1 MGCEIC
7 DMGHY
12 KTYKDLEVYQIA
24 HTLGVKI
31 HRLSLDLPKVEQY
44 EIGSQLRRSSKS
56 ISANIVEGFGR
67 RRYKAEFVRFLVFAH
82 SSCNETIEWMEYIK
96 DCYPE
101 FDNSA
106 EEILSKLDEL
116 GRKLNS
122 FVRTVER
129 DHKS

>member
-1 MGCEIC
+1 
-7 DMGHY
+7 MGHY
-12 KTYKDLEVYQIA
+12 KTYKDLDVYQIA

>member
-1 MGCEIC
+1 
-7 DMGHY
+7 MGHY
-12 KTYKDLEVYQIA
+12 KTYKDLDVYQIA

-67 RRYKAEFVRFLVFAH
+67 RRNKAEFVRFLVFAH